1 VRRWRWL
8 VAVATVGAGA
18 VAGWMVFRD
27 GGTGAVATPTFVD
40 ETADSGIDQHFD
52 GEGEF
57 FEGGG
62 LATFDCDGNGL
73 PDLYIAG
80 GSNPAGMYRNVGTV
94 GGPLRF
100 ERLPSPVTDLGSVT
114 GAYPIDLDSDGV
126 TDLAVLRHAE
136 GNAILR
142 GLGDCTFEDATA
154 AFGIDPGDA
163 WTTAFSATWEGDNV
177 LPTIVFGNYRVPDT
191 IDCATSV
198 LLRPDESS
206 QGYGTPTALTP
217 GYCTLSV
224 LFADWDHAGR
234 ADLRMAN
241 DRNYYRNGSEQ
252 LWRVEPGAPP
262 RLYTEADGWRP
273 LQIWGM
279 GIASQ
284 DVTGDG
290 VPEVFLTSQ
299 GDNKLQSLDDGAIGP
314 TYRDIALQRGVT
326 ATRPYTGGDVLPSTA
341 WHPEFADV
349 NNDGLADLYITKG
362 NVDAQHDYASKDPD
376 NLLIARRDGT
386 FVERGEQ
393 AGIASFERSRGASV
407 SDLNLDGLLD
417 IVVVNRVDNV
427 TVLRNVGVG
436 SAGEPQPMGHWLAL
450 RLLQAAPNVD
460 AIGAWVE
467 VRTGDE
473 VQHRQ
478 LTIGG
483 GHASGESG
491 WLHVGLGD
499 HVTADV
505 RVQWPDG
512 STGAWMTVDA
522 DGAVVI
528 DRTSGTAERW
538 RSGD

>member
-1 VRRWRWL
+1 MARSMSLAALVESVRSRADRADTPLVTQLIETRWTRYGKDRVYVKTADGVDAGILHLVHAVRRLGPHGPRRPAHGQRPQL
-8 VAVATVGAGA
+8 LPRRERATVARRAG
-18 VAGWMVFRD
+18 R
-27 GGTGAVATPTFVD
+27 T
-40 ETADSGIDQHFD
+40 
-52 GEGEF
+52 
-57 FEGGG
+57 
-62 LATFDCDGNGL
+62 
-73 PDLYIAG
+73 
-80 GSNPAGMYRNVGTV
+80 
-94 GGPLRF
+94 
-100 ERLPSPVTDLGSVT
+100 
-114 GAYPIDLDSDGV
+114 
-126 TDLAVLRHAE
+126 
-136 GNAILR
+136 
-142 GLGDCTFEDATA
+142 
-154 AFGIDPGDA
+154 
-163 WTTAFSATWEGDNV
+163 TTA
-177 LPTIVFGNYRVPDT
+177 
-191 IDCATSV
+191 
-198 LLRPDESS
+198 
-206 QGYGTPTALTP
+206 GTP
-217 GYCTLSV
+217 
-224 LFADWDHAGR
+224 
-234 ADLRMAN
+234 
-241 DRNYYRNGSEQ
+241 
-252 LWRVEPGAPP
+252 
-262 RLYTEADGWRP
+262 RP
-273 LQIWGM
+273 
-279 GIASQ
+279 
-284 DVTGDG
+284 TGG
-290 VPEVFLTSQ
+290 
-299 GDNKLQSLDDGAIGP
+299 
-314 TYRDIALQRGVT
+314 
-326 ATRPYTGGDVLPSTA
+326 GGDVLPSTA